1 VIYLHNE
8 NNNHKLTTRGF
19 NPEDIKSFSKSSLYL
34 LNKSATE
41 ICYLLDRGYDIKST
55 TTFVGNHYQLTNRQR
70 TALQRSCC
78 STLHKNNRLKNMS
91 DDITNKVVY
100 IDGFNIII
108 TLEVALSKGTL
119 FKCRDNCIRDL
130 AGLRGTYRLIDKTS
144 IAIELLALTLK
155 QLKVSEAIFYL
166 DEPVS
171 NSINLKI
178 AILEIFNKANIP
190 VSVHLVPNPDHILK
204 DKGYIITTD
213 SVIIDSCKGWINICP
228 EIINRYIPN
237 ANIIDFMY

>member
-1 VIYLHNE
+1 VIDLQDKTS
-8 NNNHKLTTRGF
+8 NHKSTNRGF
-19 NPEDIKSFSKSSLYL
+19 NSEDLKSFSKSSIQL
-34 LNKSATE
+34 LNRSAIE
-41 ICYLLDRGYDIKST
+41 ICYLLDRGYDIKNI
-55 TTFVGNHYQLTNRQR
+55 TTFVGNHYQLTARQR

-78 STLHKNNRLKNMS
+78 STLQKDNRIKSLINDVTEK
-91 DDITNKVVY
+91 IVY

-108 TLEVALSKGTL
+108 TLEVALSNGTL

-144 IAIELLALTLK
+144 PAIELLALTLK
-155 QLKVSEAIFYL
+155 RLKASKVIFYL

-178 AILEIFNKANIP
+178 AIINVFEKIGVP
-190 VSVHLVPNPDHILK
+190 VSVHVVPNPDYILK
-204 DKGYIITTD
+204 DKSCIITTD

-228 EIINRYIPN
+228 LIINRYIPN
-237 ANIIDFMY
+237 TSIIDFMY

>member
-1 VIYLHNE
+1 MHDKDTS
-8 NNNHKLTTRGF
+8 HKSTTRGF
-19 NPEDIKSFSKSSLYL
+19 NSEDIKSFSKRSLDI
-34 LNKSATE
+34 LNKSAIE
-41 ICYLLDRGYDIKST
+41 ICYLLDRGYDIKSA
-55 TTFVGNHYQLTNRQR
+55 TTFVGNHYQLTTRQR

-78 STLHKNNRLKNMS
+78 STLHENSRLKNMIN
-91 DDITNKVVY
+91 DITNKVVY

-144 IAIELLALTLK
+144 VAIELLALTLK
-155 QLKVSEAIFYL
+155 ELKISEAIFYL

-178 AILEIFNKANIP
+178 AILEVFNKANIP
-190 VSVHLVPNPDHILK
+190 ASVYVVPNPDNLLK

-228 EIINRYIPN
+228 IIINRYIPN
-237 ANIIDFMY
+237 ANIINFMY